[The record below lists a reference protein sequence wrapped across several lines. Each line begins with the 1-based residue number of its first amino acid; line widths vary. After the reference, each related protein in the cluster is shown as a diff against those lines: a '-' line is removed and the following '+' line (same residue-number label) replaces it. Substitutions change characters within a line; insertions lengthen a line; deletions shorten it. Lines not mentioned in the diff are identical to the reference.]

1 MVGVT
6 FEMSKTMFFDP
17 KKFDKPVKNG
27 IRKILSGFGAYTR
40 SIAKNSIKTGADG
53 QHSEP
58 GATPIGHT
66 GKTRY
71 KDFIFYFF
79 DPNTEEVIVGAVILP
94 RKDRTIVPG
103 ALERGGETEIYLRGG
118 KTKTVTMEAR
128 PHMLP
133 AYEKAV
139 EKLLPKLIENSI
151 VKE

>member
-1 MVGVT
+1 MLGVT

-27 IRKILSGFGAYTR
+27 IRRILSQFGGYVRTV
-40 SIAKNSIKTGADG
+40 AKNSIKTGSDDHHSSPG
-53 QHSEP
+53 QAP
-58 GATPIGHT
+58 VGHP

-79 DPNTEEVIVGAVILP
+79 DGQAEDAIIGAVILP
-94 RKDRTIVPG
+94 RKDRTKVPG
-103 ALERGGETEIYLRGG
+103 VLEQGGETEIYLRGG
-118 KTKTVTMEAR
+118 KTKTVSMEAR

-139 EKLLPKLIENSI
+139 EKMLPKLI
-151 VKE
+151 